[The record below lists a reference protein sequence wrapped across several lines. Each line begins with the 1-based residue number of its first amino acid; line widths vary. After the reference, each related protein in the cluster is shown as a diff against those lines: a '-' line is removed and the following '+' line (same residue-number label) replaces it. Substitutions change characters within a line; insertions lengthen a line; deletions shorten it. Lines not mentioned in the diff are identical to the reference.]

1 MEEHLYPYSTLALDK
16 LGGQHHTPNA
26 LPPGK
31 RPSTQC
37 TGDCMGLGA
46 SLVGTENLAPRGLEP
61 LTLQPIAS
69 RYTDYAVPAP
79 QLLYRHIQ
87 GK

>member
-1 MEEHLYPYSTLALDK
+1 
-16 LGGQHHTPNA
+16 
-26 LPPGK
+26 
-31 RPSTQC
+31 
-37 TGDCMGLGA
+37 MGLGA